1 MRKAVALFRWNS
13 FFARLT
19 NGPTAS
25 RKPMAKKARNTGNAR
40 NFISYTPNLL
50 CSICAGA
57 DSVPASMDLRAGT
70 LGRKL
75 SLKAIHLKD
84 SGSTDEY
91 TSRRIE

>member
-1 MRKAVALFRWNS
+1 
-13 FFARLT
+13 
-19 NGPTAS
+19 
-25 RKPMAKKARNTGNAR
+25 
-40 NFISYTPNLL
+40 
-50 CSICAGA
+50 
-57 DSVPASMDLRAGT
+57 MDLRAGT